1 MRRASSILALTLF
14 AASAVFAVEPAT
26 PRMVERDRTM
36 RHVIVHSASPLT
48 PSDEADLASKGVI
61 IGRALKAG
69 SYLARA
75 KDART
80 VSDARLTAIE
90 TLTPEKKI
98 SRSAL
103 RETTVGR
110 TWAELNVYFHEDV
123 PFEEA
128 RASLLAAGAAIE
140 PLLLDYGVMN
150 RITAK
155 VPPESLHALASDD
168 AVLSVSGPIRY
179 RLTDH
184 NARTAVLSH
193 VKDVHEAPYGLT
205 GAGVTVSLFELAPA
219 AADHPEFQGRLTV
232 QESVTGG
239 SNGNRVHAT
248 HVAGTIAAA
257 GIVNPDAKGMAP
269 AARVFQFCVRSGSN
283 TCKNNFL
290 DEKDEE
296 LPKLGSLIDNN
307 SWGYVLGWDSEDY
320 PVWTDGDILW
330 GAYWTEVTGP
340 IDAIALERNILFVHS
355 AGNDGSPPSLGT
367 WAQHRHVDDNGDTI
381 TDKIFCYSQNGS
393 GNDCPTTGLCTG
405 TCETIKHHTETPYD
419 TIGVTASGKNTI
431 TVGAVH
437 TLADTPEIATFSS
450 RGPAKDGR
458 VKPDVVTRGQQVLS
472 TTLSGGYASNQGT
485 SMSSPAVAG
494 VAALLVEQYRK
505 TFGTDPDPVMLKAL
519 IVGGA
524 DDLGRPGPDFTFGFG
539 LLNAKASADLI
550 INNNGRGINSVTVGN
565 GQTAEFPLVLSAP
578 QANMRVVMQWG
589 DPAIPYTV
597 GNEIADKALVNDLD
611 IKLIAPD
618 GTEHLPYVLDKTQLE
633 ANATRGVNTVDN
645 TEMIDVANAPAGVYR
660 AIVTGKTIAQGTQRA
675 VIVSTARAAAPC
687 VDATESSN
695 NSGYGDLV
703 PGATVFAALCS
714 QSDVD
719 IFRWTALPGAVNV
732 TFTTGDTALTVDFTG
747 GFSQSVTIPANTT
760 QTVSGTVAGSGA
772 TAVTMNVRASG
783 SFGAEP
789 IYSFTPQFTQ
799 QGGGRKRSARH

>member
-1 MRRASSILALTLF
+1 MAG
-14 AASAVFAVEPAT
+14 
-26 PRMVERDRTM
+26 RDQSL
-36 RHVIVHSASPLT
+36 RHVIVHSAAPLT
-48 PSDEADLASKGVI
+48 PSDEAELASKGVI
-61 IGRALKAG
+61 IGRALNAG
-69 SYLARA
+69 RYLARV

-80 VSDARLTAIE
+80 VADARLTAIE
-90 TLTPEKKI
+90 ALTPEKKI

-110 TWAELNVYFHEDV
+110 TWAELNVYFHDDV
-123 PFEEA
+123 TFDEA
-128 RASLLAAGAAIE
+128 RTSLLAAGAAME
-140 PLLLDYGVMN
+140 PLLLNFGVMN

-168 AVLSVSGPIRY
+168 KVLSVSGPIRY

-184 NARTAVLSH
+184 NARTAALSN
-193 VKDVHEAPYGLT
+193 VNDVHAAPYGLT

-232 QESVTGG
+232 QPSVTGG

-257 GIVNPDAKGMAP
+257 GLNPEAKGMAP
-269 AARVFQFCVRSGSN
+269 GARVFQFCVRSGSN

-296 LPKLGSLIDNN
+296 LPKLGVVIDNN
-307 SWGYVLGWDSEDY
+307 SWGYVLGWDDEDY

-340 IDAIALERNILFVHS
+340 IDAISLDRNILFVHS

-393 GNDCPTTGLCTG
+393 GSDCPTTGLCTG
-405 TCETIKHHTETPYD
+405 TCETIKHHVETPYD
-419 TIGVTASGKNTI
+419 TIGVTAAGKNSI

-437 TLADTPEIATFSS
+437 TLGDTPDIATFSS

-458 VKPDVVTRGQQVLS
+458 VKPDVVTRGLQVLS
-472 TTLSGGYASNQGT
+472 TTLSGGYGNNQGT

-505 TFGTDPDPVMLKAL
+505 TFSTDPDAVTLKAL

-524 DDLGRPGPDFTFGFG
+524 DDLGRPGPDYTFGFG

-550 INNNGRGINSVTVGN
+550 INNDGRGINSVTVGN
-565 GQTAEFPLVLSAP
+565 GQTTEFPLVLTATQSK
-578 QANMRVVMQWG
+578 MRVVMQWG

-611 IKLIAPD
+611 LKLIGPD

-645 TEMIDVANAPAGVYR
+645 TEMIEVANAPAGVYR
-660 AIVTGKTIAQGTQRA
+660 AIVTGKTVAQGTQRA
-675 VIVSTARAAAPC
+675 VIVSTARTANPC
-687 VDATESSN
+687 VDATEAGN
-695 NSGYGDLV
+695 NNPNAGYGELV
-703 PGATVFAALCS
+703 PGSTVFAALCS
-714 QSDVD
+714 QNDVD
-719 IFRWTALPGAVNV
+719 FFRWTALPGPMSV
-732 TFTTGDTALTVDFTG
+732 TFTTADTPLAVEIMG
-747 GFSQSVTIPANTT
+747 GFTSLVNIPANTT
-760 QTVSGTVAGSGA
+760 QTISGTITGSA
-772 TAVTMNVRASG
+772 PNSVTMIVRA
-783 SFGAEP
+783 FNTLGAEP
-789 IYSFTPQFTQ
+789 TYSFTPQFTQ